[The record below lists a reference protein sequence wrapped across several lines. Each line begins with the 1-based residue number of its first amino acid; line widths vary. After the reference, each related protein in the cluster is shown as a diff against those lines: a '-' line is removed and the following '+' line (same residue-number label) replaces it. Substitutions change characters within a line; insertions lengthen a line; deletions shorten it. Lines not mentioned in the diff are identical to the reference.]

1 MTIWEIT
8 HPRMNEV
15 SPLVRTAEDMQNP
28 HFQKQFG
35 GDGSKLQWL
44 KRPKLTVKV
53 EKGKKKQKQK
63 PRSDVSPF
71 TAPGLVFNDKVRGAL
86 GDFLRK
92 FGQVLEIEVDDGV
105 EYYYNVTQVVPC
117 IDEGRSEKYPEG
129 SIAKAVFDES
139 KLPAEP
145 LVFIDPLMRGSIYVN
160 DSAKAELERL
170 IQQANITGMAFEQVR
185 SH

>member
-8 HPRMNEV
+8 HPRMNDV
-15 SPLVRTAEDMQNP
+15 APLVRTAEDMQNP

-35 GDGSKLQWL
+35 GDGSELQWL
-44 KRPKLTVKV
+44 KRPKLTIKV
-53 EKGKKKQKQK
+53 QKGRKKQK

-71 TAPGLVFNDKVRGAL
+71 TAPGLVFNGKVRNAL

-105 EYYYNVTQVVPC
+105 EYYYNVTHVVSC
-117 IDEGRSEKYPEG
+117 VDESRSEKYPEG

-139 KLPAEP
+139 KLHAEP
-145 LVFIDPLMRGSIYVN
+145 MVFIDPLMRGSIYVN
-160 DSAKAELERL
+160 ESAKAELERL
-170 IQQANITGMAFEQVR
+170 IQQAGITGMAFEKMGA
-185 SH
+185 H

>member
-8 HPRMNEV
+8 HPRMNDV
-15 SPLVRTAEDMQNP
+15 APLVRTAEDMLNP

-35 GDGSKLQWL
+35 GDGSQLQWL

-53 EKGKKKQKQK
+53 EKGKKRQK

-71 TAPGLVFNDKVRGAL
+71 TAPGLVFNGKVRDAL

-92 FGQVLEIEVDDGV
+92 FGQILEVEVDDDV
-105 EYYYNVTQVVPC
+105 EYYYNVTQVIPSV
-117 IDEGRSEKYPEG
+117 DEGRSQKYPEG

-145 LVFIDPLMRGSIYVN
+145 VIFIDPLMRGSIFVN

-170 IQQANITGMAFEQVR
+170 IQWAAITGMAFEAATD
-185 SH
+185 H

>member
-8 HPRMNEV
+8 HPRMNDV
-15 SPLVRTAEDMQNP
+15 APLVRTAEDMQNP

-35 GDGSKLQWL
+35 GDGSELQWL

-53 EKGKKKQKQK
+53 EKGKKKQK

-71 TAPGLVFNDKVRGAL
+71 TAPGLVFNGKVRDAL

-105 EYYYNVTQVVPC
+105 EYYYNVTQIVPC
-117 IDEGRSEKYPEG
+117 VDESRSEKYPEG
-129 SIAKAVFDES
+129 SIAKAVFDGS
-139 KLPAEP
+139 KLPIEP
-145 LVFIDPLMRGSIYVN
+145 VVFIDPLMRGSIYVN

-170 IQQANITGMAFEQVR
+170 IQRADITGMAFEQVGGY
-185 SH
+185 